1 MSGPGGC
8 PPLNGRELKLQL
20 TITNLKRRLVHVKLA
35 RLEDDTSEAGGL
47 KRRRLL
53 AKLERLDDRA
63 TLVLE
68 HLKSS
73 PHQRGGRGRH
83 GPRGKCGLPTRPHHG
98 RHGKGCKQHL
108 KAMTLQELPSDAT
121 RVILDGRLLIQG
133 RLLKPTDLASLVGDQ
148 TELLVVLPHHVGLD
162 VAPVPGL
169 NLAVRRCAPKQKVGD
184 AAEQLIQEDA
194 QGQTAG
200 IVLVTAHAPLIRR
213 GLGLGLGVM
222 HGRTLKNLVRGH
234 PTADGNDAFDLDDE
248 NSDDLRDCDDFD
260 PADLVGKL
268 NATTLENDEEEDED
282 LNLEEEDPNLG
293 VIAYDDE
300 LALALA
306 LEAQAEDSDFEE

>member
-1 MSGPGGC
+1 LRGPGRC

-35 RLEDDTSEAGGL
+35 RLEDDTSEAGGM

-68 HLKSS
+68 HLKSA

-83 GPRGKCGLPTRPHHG
+83 GPRGKCGPQTRPHHG
-98 RHGKGCKQHL
+98 RHGKGFKQHL
-108 KAMTLQELPSDAT
+108 KAMTLQEFPSDAT
-121 RVILDGRLLIQG
+121 RVILDGRLLVQG
-133 RLLKPTDLASLVGDQ
+133 RLLKPTDLTSVVGDQ
-148 TELLVVLPHHVGLD
+148 TEILVILPHHVGLD

-169 NLAVRRCAPKQKVGD
+169 NLAVRRCAPKQNIGD
-184 AAEQLIQEDA
+184 ATEQLIQDDA

-200 IVLVTAHAPLIRR
+200 IMLVTAHAPLIHR

-222 HGRTLKNLVRGH
+222 HGHTLKNLVRGH
-234 PTADGNDAFDLDDE
+234 PTTDGNDVADLDDE
-248 NSDDLRDCDDFD
+248 DSDDLHDCDDFD
-260 PADLVGKL
+260 PEDLAGKL
-268 NATTLENDEEEDED
+268 NATTLEEDEEEDQD
-282 LNLEEEDPNLG
+282 RNLNEEDPNLG

-306 LEAQAEDSDFEE
+306 LEDQAEDSDFEE